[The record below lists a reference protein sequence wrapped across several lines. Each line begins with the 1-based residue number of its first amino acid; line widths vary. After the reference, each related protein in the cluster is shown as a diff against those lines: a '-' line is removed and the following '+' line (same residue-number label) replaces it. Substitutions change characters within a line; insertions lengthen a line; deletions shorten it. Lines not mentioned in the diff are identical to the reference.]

1 MEALFCCFRNQRPIF
16 PAATGIGA
24 SIIPFAFLIWG
35 LCDLGFNRKGV
46 EAIYIIAFVLVVMT
60 LVGFVTVLILL
71 YIAPNPS
78 SYRTVNNLGRVLCL
92 VIIFMCII
100 ALIFLFVSFII
111 LLVDYSK
118 LRKYLKHLRD
128 NPDYE
133 ENYDPSWGYYEV
145 FDPDVNK
152 ISSKEWAAVIVP
164 LIFSFICLPV
174 MALAANYLY
183 KVFSNKMNTPPN
195 LPVNITQNTIP
206 TLPNIPQPGMFPN
219 NNGPVPPM
227 GNNIAYPVGIQQSG
241 ININQK

>member
-1 MEALFCCFRNQRPIF
+1 MGMEALFCCFGNQRPIF

-35 LCDLGFNRKGV
+35 LCDLGFQRKGV

-71 YIAPNPS
+71 IIAPNPS

-118 LRKYLKHLRD
+118 LRKCLRD
-128 NPDYE
+128 DSECEEDY
-133 ENYDPSWGYYEV
+133 DSSWGDDEV
-145 FDPDVNK
+145 FDPNVNK